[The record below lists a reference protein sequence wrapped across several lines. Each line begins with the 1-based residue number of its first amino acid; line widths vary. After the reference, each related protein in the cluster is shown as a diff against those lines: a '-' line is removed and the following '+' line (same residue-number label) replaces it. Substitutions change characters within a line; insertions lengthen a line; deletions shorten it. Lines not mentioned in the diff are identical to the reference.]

1 MDETIEFDID
11 TPAIDIMTTYW
22 KSTFD
27 PEQFASLDQFLD
39 RLRAN
44 LWKFQKIGI
53 SFECCVSTNEQC
65 ERIVSVLKDKNLI
78 KFKMRDTNE

>member
-1 MDETIEFDID
+1 MDETLEFEQG

-22 KSTFD
+22 ENTFD

-39 RLRAN
+39 RIRAN

-53 SFECCVSTNEQC
+53 YLECCLSTEEKC
-65 ERIVSVLKDKNLI
+65 ERIVSALKDKNLI
-78 KFKMRDTNE
+78 KFK

>member
-1 MDETIEFDID
+1 MNDIIEFDID
-11 TPAIDIMTTYW
+11 TPAEAIMNTYW
-22 KSTFD
+22 ENTFD

-53 SFECCVSTNEQC
+53 SLECCLSTTEKC
-65 ERIVSVLKDKNLI
+65 ERIVSVLKEKNLI
-78 KFKMRDTNE
+78 KFK